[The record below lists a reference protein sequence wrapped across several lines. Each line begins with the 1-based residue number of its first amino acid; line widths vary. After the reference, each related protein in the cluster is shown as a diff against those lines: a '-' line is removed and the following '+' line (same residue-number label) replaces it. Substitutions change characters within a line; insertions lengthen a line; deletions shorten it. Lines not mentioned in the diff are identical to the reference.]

1 MPSTQCLI
9 IMHSIVHMRTVFPC
23 EKVRGSS
30 GGVLTWYHGLGGGRL
45 FGARVYQSMGRLL
58 EEIWYL
64 PHTCTDVAFASGMF
78 LFWKILTCST
88 PKDTYEK
95 LIEHDYLW
103 IHLQLQISTMNMG
116 SSVWNNF
123 ITWQKLWSK
132 IADASLKF
140 WQVLKVGVL
149 SPFAMLVVEKGT
161 NKIIVMS

>member
-64 PHTCTDVAFASGMF
+64 PHMCTDVAFASGMF

-95 LIEHDYLW
+95 LIEHDSVNSTSTSNFNYEYGFICMKQFYYLA
-103 IHLQLQISTMNMG
+103 
-116 SSVWNNF
+116 
-123 ITWQKLWSK
+123 K
-132 IADASLKF
+132 IVVKNCRCQFEVLASLKSRRF
-140 WQVLKVGVL
+140 VSICNACGGKRDKQ
-149 SPFAMLVVEKGT
+149 
-161 NKIIVMS
+161 IVMS